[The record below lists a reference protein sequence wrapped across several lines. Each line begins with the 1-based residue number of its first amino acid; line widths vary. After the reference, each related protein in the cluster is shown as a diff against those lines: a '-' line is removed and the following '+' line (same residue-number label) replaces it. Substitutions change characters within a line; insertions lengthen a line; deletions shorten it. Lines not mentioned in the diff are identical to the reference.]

1 MKLYDIPLSGNCY
14 KIRLFLSLLGKDYEI
29 MPINA
34 TAGENRTA
42 AFLEINPRGQVP
54 VLEDDGLIIW
64 DSTAILMYL
73 ARRYGDEAWLP
84 LDATGLAAVS
94 QWLAVAQNEI
104 LYGLAR
110 ARAMVLFKRA
120 GDMQEYLT
128 VGTGILE
135 VMEKHLENREWL
147 ALERPTLAD
156 IACFPY
162 VALAPDA
169 GITLE
174 HYPAIRAWIR
184 RIKTLPGYT
193 GMQGLN

>member
-14 KIRLFLSLLGKDYEI
+14 KIRLFLSLLDKEYEI
-29 MPINA
+29 IPVNSA
-34 TAGENRTA
+34 AGDNRTA
-42 AFLEINPRGQVP
+42 AFLAINPRGQVP
-54 VLEDDGLIIW
+54 VLDDDGVVIW

-73 ARRYGDEAWLP
+73 ARRYGDETWLP
-84 LDATGLAAVS
+84 LDAAGLAAVS

-147 ALERPTLAD
+147 VLERPTLAD

-174 HYPAIRAWIR
+174 HYPAIRAWIS
-184 RIKTLPGYT
+184 RIKALPGYT
-193 GMQGLN
+193 GMPGLN

>member
-1 MKLYDIPLSGNCY
+1 MKLYDISLSGNCY
-14 KIRLFLSLLGKDYEI
+14 KIRLFLSLLDKEYEI
-29 MPINA
+29 IPINA
-34 TAGENRTA
+34 AAGENRTA
-42 AFLEINPRGQVP
+42 AFLKINPRGQVP

-73 ARRYGDEAWLP
+73 ARRYADETWLP
-84 LDATGLAAVS
+84 LDATGLATVS

-110 ARAMVLFKRA
+110 ARAVVIFKCD

-135 VMEKHLENREWL
+135 VMEKHLETRHWL
-147 ALERPTLAD
+147 ALEHPTIAD

-169 GITLE
+169 GITLD
-174 HYPAIRAWIR
+174 HYPAIQAWIS
-184 RIKTLPGYT
+184 RIKALPGYT

>member
-1 MKLYDIPLSGNCY
+1 MKLYDISLSGNCY
-14 KIRLFLSLLGKDYEI
+14 KIRLFLSLLDKEYEI

-34 TAGENRTA
+34 TAGDNRTA
-42 AFLEINPRGQVP
+42 AFLKINPRGQVP
-54 VLEDDGLIIW
+54 VLDDHGVIVW

-73 ARRYGDEAWLP
+73 ARRYADEGWLP
-84 LDATGLAAVS
+84 LDAEKLAIVG

-110 ARAMVLFKRA
+110 ARAMILFKRA
-120 GDMQEYLT
+120 GDMQEYQT
-128 VGTGILE
+128 MGTGILE
-135 VMEKHLENREWL
+135 VMEKHLENRHWL
-147 ALERPTLAD
+147 ALDHVTIAD

-174 HYPAIRAWIR
+174 HYPAIRAWIS

>member
-1 MKLYDIPLSGNCY
+1 MKLYNIPLSGNCY
-14 KIRLFLSLLGKDYEI
+14 KIRLLLSLLDKEYETI
-29 MPINA
+29 AVNA
-34 TAGENRTA
+34 AAGENRTA
-42 AFLEINPRGQVP
+42 AFLKINPRGQVP
-54 VLEDDGLIIW
+54 VLEDEGLIIW

-73 ARRYGDEAWLP
+73 ARRYGDETWLP

-120 GDMQEYLT
+120 GDMQEYQT
-128 VGTGILE
+128 IGTGILE
-135 VMEKHLENREWL
+135 VMEKHLEHRHWV
-147 ALERPTLAD
+147 ALDHITIAD

-169 GITLE
+169 GIALDT
-174 HYPAIRAWIR
+174 YPAIQAWIT
-184 RIKTLPGYT
+184 RIKALPGYK

>member
-34 TAGENRTA
+34 AAGENRTA
-42 AFLEINPRGQVP
+42 VFLKINPRGQVP

-73 ARRYGDEAWLP
+73 ARRYGDETWLP
-84 LDATGLAAVS
+84 LDAPGLAAVS

-110 ARAMVLFKRA
+110 ARAMILFKRD
-120 GDMQEYLT
+120 GDMQEYQT
-128 VGTGILE
+128 IGTGILE
-135 VMEKHLENREWL
+135 VMEKHLEHRHWV
-147 ALERPTLAD
+147 ALDHITIAD

-169 GITLE
+169 GITLDT
-174 HYPAIRAWIR
+174 YPAIQAWIT
-184 RIKTLPGYT
+184 RIKALPGYK

>member
-1 MKLYDIPLSGNCY
+1 MKLYDTPLSGNCY
-14 KIRLFLSLLGKDYEI
+14 KIRLFLSLLDKEYEI
-29 MPINA
+29 IPVNTA
-34 TAGENRTA
+34 AGESRA
-42 AFLEINPRGQVP
+42 ASFLKINPRGQVP
-54 VLEDDGLIIW
+54 VLDDDGVVIW

-73 ARRYGDEAWLP
+73 ARRYGDETWLP
-84 LDATGLAAVS
+84 LDATGLATVG

-128 VGTGILE
+128 VGAGILE
-135 VMEKHLENREWL
+135 VMEQHLKNRHWL
-147 ALERPTLAD
+147 ALEHPTIAD
-156 IACFPY
+156 IACLPY

-174 HYPAIRAWIR
+174 RYPATQAWITR
-184 RIKTLPGYT
+184 TKALPGFI

>member
-14 KIRLFLSLLGKDYEI
+14 KIRLFLSLLGKEYETI
-29 MPINA
+29 PVNA
-34 TAGENRTA
+34 AAAENRVA
-42 AFLEINPRGQVP
+42 AFLKINPRGQVP
-54 VLEDDGLIIW
+54 VLDDNGVIIW

-73 ARRYGDEAWLP
+73 ARSYADEKWLP
-84 LDATGLAAVS
+84 LDAEKLAAVG

-110 ARAMVLFKRA
+110 ARAMVLLKRA

-135 VMEKHLENREWL
+135 VMETHLENRHWL
-147 ALERPTLAD
+147 ALDHVTIAD

-169 GITLE
+169 GITLD
-174 HYPAIRAWIR
+174 HYPAIQAWIT
-184 RIKTLPGYT
+184 RIKILPGYK
-193 GMQGLN
+193 GMQGLG